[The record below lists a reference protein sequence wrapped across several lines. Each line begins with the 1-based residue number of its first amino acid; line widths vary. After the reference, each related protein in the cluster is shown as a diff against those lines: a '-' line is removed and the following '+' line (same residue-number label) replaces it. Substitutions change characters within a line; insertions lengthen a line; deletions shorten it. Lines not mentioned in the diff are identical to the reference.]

1 MTADRESSPSPSEKA
16 ESQKAQA
23 TTRDA
28 VGATGEGSDAPDG
41 TADEGDVV
49 ADFDI
54 ESVPIDRRGPLTG
67 KLLEQRYLIK
77 EKLGVGGMGV
87 VYRAEHTLMRKEM
100 AVKVLLPQYG
110 NFEGIKKRFH
120 REAQSSSRLD
130 HPGITHIN
138 DFGETED
145 GLLFIAME
153 FLSGKSLTDIIKEE
167 APLEMERAVRI
178 SMQLCLALDH
188 AHSEGVVHRDLKPDN
203 VMIVEKG
210 DRDDLIKVL
219 DFGIAKIT
227 QGDGSADALTEVGMV
242 FGTPEYLSPE
252 QAAGQTA
259 DARADLYSL
268 GVIMYE
274 LLVGSR
280 PFKGPTKLE
289 LIGKHIHEEPQPMR
303 KRAPDLK
310 IPAELDDVVLHLLAK
325 RPQDRIQSAAELFQI
340 VSDLESVQTG
350 PMALWPTNTLTLTSV
365 KPVKL
370 PRPRRARRTLVLGG
384 LVGFLAAL
392 AAVAMLVF
400 TGRWG
405 GSRGIAGAPTA
416 APDSVGKR
424 VPNEQLQ
431 GIQAKLVAGN
441 LKDAKL
447 LLDRLADQYPTDA
460 RVHLLIGRAHFLGKK
475 SDECLRSL
483 TEAVRLDKGMR
494 SNEQLLNAVYV
505 YLSSMKGRGFGWKL
519 RRQAMDFVERYL
531 DAGAKA
537 MLTKFV
543 NAWWERSTVWR
554 AIAFLTKHNVAEGV
568 DYPHAYEL
576 VFRHEASCGK
586 RKQHLKD
593 VLSRKDPAFL
603 PLMRK
608 IVATPAWGAK
618 YSRRRVANKCIEAEA
633 KAAITVLEAM
643 DTDGRYRA
651 LDAGVPQRP
660 MSASLRR
667 RRRRSPMRKAPV
679 RRRRRRR

>member
-1 MTADRESSPSPSEKA
+1 MSPSEKPTR
-16 ESQKAQA
+16 ERVQA
-23 TTRDA
+23 TTKDA
-28 VGATGEGSDAPDG
+28 VGASVDASDAAASEEVSAANDL
-41 TADEGDVV
+41 V

-153 FLSGKSLTDIIKEE
+153 FLSGKSLTDVIKEE
-167 APLEMERAVRI
+167 APLEIERAVRI
-178 SMQLCLALDH
+178 SLQLCHALSH
-188 AHSEGVVHRDLKPDN
+188 AHTEGVVHRDLKPDN

-210 DRDDLIKVL
+210 DRDDLVKVL

-274 LLVGSR
+274 LIAGVR
-280 PFKGPTKLE
+280 PFHGPTKLE
-289 LIGKHIHEEPQPMR
+289 LIGKHINEEPKSMR
-303 KRAPDLK
+303 KRAPDQK

-325 RPQDRIQSAAELFQI
+325 RPQDRIQNAGELFQLL
-340 VSDLESVQTG
+340 SGLESVATG
-350 PMALWPTNTLTLTSV
+350 PLDLWGGNTLTMTNV
-365 KPVKL
+365 KVVPL
-370 PRPRRARRTLVLGG
+370 PRPRRTRRTLFLG
-384 LVGFLAAL
+384 LTLGFLAAL
-392 AAVAMLVF
+392 VAVGALVF

-405 GSRGIAGAPTA
+405 GSRGIVGAPKGM
-416 APDSVGKR
+416 PDSVGKR

-431 GIQAKLVAGN
+431 MIQAKLVAGN

-447 LLDRLADQYPTDA
+447 LLDRLRDEYATDA
-460 RVHLLIGRAHFLGKK
+460 RVHLLMSRVHFLAKK
-475 SDECLRSL
+475 PGECLRSL
-483 TEAVRLDKGMR
+483 QEAVRQDKSMR
-494 SNEQLLNAVYV
+494 SNEQLLNVLYV
-505 YLSSMKGRGFGWKL
+505 YLSSIKGRGFGWKL
-519 RRQAMDFVERYL
+519 RRRSMDFVERYL

-537 MLTKFV
+537 MLTRFV
-543 NAWWERSTVWR
+543 NTWWERSTVWR
-554 AIAFLTKHNVAEGV
+554 AIAFLTKHSAEDKV

-576 VFRHEASCGK
+576 VFRHEVSCGK
-586 RKQHLKD
+586 RKRHLQD
-593 VLSRKDPAFL
+593 VLTRKDPAFL

-608 IVATPAWGAK
+608 IAATPIWGPK
-618 YSRRRVANKCIEAEA
+618 HSRRRVANKCIEAEA

-643 DTDGRYRA
+643 DPEGKYKA
-651 LDAGVPQRP
+651 VDAGVARP
-660 MSASLRR
+660 AMKAK
-667 RRRRSPMRKAPV
+667 RKAPRP
-679 RRRRRRR
+679 RRRRRRRR

>member
-1 MTADRESSPSPSEKA
+1 MSPSENPTP
-16 ESQKAQA
+16 ERVQA
-23 TTRDA
+23 TTKDA
-28 VGATGEGSDAPDG
+28 IGTSNEAAGDSAGEGSLSP
-41 TADEGDVV
+41 ADLV
-49 ADFDI
+49 AEFDL

-153 FLSGKSLTDIIKEE
+153 FLSGRSLTEVIKRD
-167 APLEMERAVRI
+167 APLELERAVRI

-210 DRDDLIKVL
+210 ERDDLVKVL

-274 LLVGSR
+274 MLAGVR
-280 PFKGPTKLE
+280 PFYGPTKLE
-289 LIGKHIHEEPQPMR
+289 LIGKHINEEPQSMR
-303 KRAPDLK
+303 KRAPEQK
-310 IPAELDDVVLHLLAK
+310 IPGELDDVVLHLLAK

-340 VSDLESVQTG
+340 VSGLESVQTS
-350 PMALWPTNTLTLTSV
+350 PLALWPSNTLTLTNI
-365 KPVKL
+365 KPVSL
-370 PRPRRARRTLVLGG
+370 RRPRRGRRSLFLGTM
-384 LVGFLAAL
+384 VGFLAAL
-392 AAVAMLVF
+392 AAVAVLVF

-405 GSRGIAGAPTA
+405 GSSGIAGAPETV
-416 APDSVGKR
+416 PETVGKR

-431 GIQAKLVAGN
+431 MIQAKLVAGN

-447 LLDRLADQYPTDA
+447 LLDRLTDQYPNDA
-460 RVHLLIGRAHFLGKK
+460 RVHLLMSRVHFLAKLPE
-475 SDECLRSL
+475 ECLRSL
-483 TEAVRLDKGMR
+483 QEAVRQDKAMR
-494 SNEQLLNAVYV
+494 SNEQLLNVLYV
-505 YLSSMKGRGFGWKL
+505 YLSSIKGKGFGWKL
-519 RRQAMDFVERYL
+519 RRQCMDFVERHL

-537 MLTKFV
+537 MLTRFV
-543 NAWWERSTVWR
+543 NEWWERTIVWR
-554 AIAFLTKHNVAEGV
+554 AIAFLTKHSAADQV

-576 VFRHEASCGK
+576 VFRHEISCSK
-586 RKQHLKD
+586 RKRHLKD
-593 VLSRKDPAFL
+593 VLTRRDPSFL
-603 PLMRK
+603 PLLRK
-608 IVATPAWGAK
+608 IVSTPQWGPK
-618 YSRRRVANKCIEAEA
+618 HGRRRVANKCIAAEA
-633 KAAITVLEAM
+633 QAAVTVLEAI
-643 DTDGRYRA
+643 DTEGKYRVV
-651 LDAGVPQRP
+651 DAGITPPTMGTTPRKAP
-660 MSASLRR
+660 MKKAPRR
-667 RRRRSPMRKAPV
+667 RRRR
-679 RRRRRRR
+679 